1 MKTILRF
8 IPKGKKGTLKVFKKP
23 KLNIPKSKIQNI
35 PAQKTPTRFT
45 SVMSDKTVQTN
56 QRKLLGDLPEFMGL
70 SQRATGDLAAESVA
84 LKTMNKKFFGTLRKE
99 LGRSRLR
106 TATGI
111 KGRKL
116 KVKTPTAPSLKQK
129 QAGILKG
136 SGLPTSKPALKL
148 AKSKGALKS
157 YKAATT
163 KSENVFRKTME
174 KFTSKTKASPFAKRE
189 AALKPGPTG
198 FGGERAQYVTAMRD
212 MGFETKG
219 FYQGMDK
226 TGKISQRYARF
237 LDRKKKK

>member
-1 MKTILRF
+1 MRKF
-8 IPKGKKGTLKVFKKP
+8 IIRGVSKKFKGVQKLKP
-23 KLNIPKSKIQNI
+23 
-35 PAQKTPTRFT
+35 QKTPSRFSAMVSKDKADASTRK
-45 SVMSDKTVQTN
+45 V
-56 QRKLLGDLPEFMGL
+56 LGDLPEFMGL
-70 SQRATGDLAAESVA
+70 SQRATGELAAEGLA
-84 LKTMNKKFFGTLRKE
+84 LKTMNKKFFKSLNKE
-99 LGRSRLR
+99 LSRSRIR

-111 KGRKL
+111 KGKKL
-116 KVKTPTAPSLKQK
+116 KVKVPTAPSTKQK
-129 QAGILKG
+129 QAGIFKG
-136 SGLPTSKPALKL
+136 SGLPKSKPALKL

-174 KFTSKTKASPFAKRE
+174 KFTTKTKASPFAKRE

-226 TGKISQRYARF
+226 TGKISKRYAKF
-237 LDRKKKK
+237 LDKKKKK

>member
-8 IPKGKKGTLKVFKKP
+8 IPKGKKGTLKIFKKP

-45 SVMSDKTVQTN
+45 SVMSDETVKAN

-99 LGRSRLR
+99 LGRSRAR

-111 KGRKL
+111 RKFRQTK
-116 KVKTPTAPSLKQK
+116 KVP
-129 QAGILKG
+129 
-136 SGLPTSKPALKL
+136 KL
-148 AKSKGALKS
+148 AVTKAKSKGALKS
-157 YKAATT
+157 YQIATR

-174 KFTSKTKASPFAKRE
+174 KFTSRTKASPFAQKTAE
-189 AALKPGPTG
+189 VKP
-198 FGGERAQYVTAMRD
+198 R
-212 MGFETKG
+212 
-219 FYQGMDK
+219 
-226 TGKISQRYARF
+226 KISQDALKQMGLDDREYFNPKSGKTFINTARG
-237 LDRKKKK
+237 DRFKKK